1 MHFRYKD
8 CLYVVH
14 FKCRDCPYVVHFC
27 ILNVGTVP
35 TLCILNI
42 GTVPTSSP
50 PSWSISMTTTICL
63 FDEVYLNGSHGAG
76 RSISLR
82 AAGALVGCR
91 VDLDRMKVCNKLALL
106 LGSPL
111 IYAFW
116 WIRRGS
122 VRSFWP
128 IAAQNRRIW
137 TWAAP
142 EVPPRSESSKM
153 SLVV

>member
-1 MHFRYKD
+1 MGSNITLCILDVRTVST
-8 CLYVVH
+8 L
-14 FKCRDCPYVVHFC
+14 C

-91 VDLDRMKVCNKLALL
+91 DDLDRKIVWNKLALL
-106 LGSPL
+106 QGSPL
-111 IYAFW
+111 IYSFC

-122 VRSFWP
+122 VRSF
-128 IAAQNRRIW
+128 
-137 TWAAP
+137 
-142 EVPPRSESSKM
+142 
-153 SLVV
+153 